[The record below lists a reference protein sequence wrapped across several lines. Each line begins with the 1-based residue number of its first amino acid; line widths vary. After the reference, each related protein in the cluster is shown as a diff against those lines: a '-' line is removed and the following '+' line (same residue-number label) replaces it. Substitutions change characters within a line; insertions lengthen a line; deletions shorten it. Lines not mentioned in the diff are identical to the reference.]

1 MPLPEIKLVDHVGE
15 SPSGK
20 RVDHNQWIVSADDVQ
35 IGYLPKSPGA
45 WLQCI
50 VNMDENTKQQ
60 VIQAV
65 NARVAADIGGVAMPP
80 EPIDDD
86 DEEDDE

>member
-1 MPLPEIKLVDHVGE
+1 MASVEIKLVDHVGE

-20 RVDHNQWIVSADDVQ
+20 RIDHNQWIVSADDVQ
-35 IGYLPKSPGA
+35 IGYLQKSPGA

-50 VNMDENTKQQ
+50 VRMDEETKQQ
-60 VIQAV
+60 VIEAV
-65 NARVAADIGGVAMPP
+65 NRRVAADIGGVAMPP

-86 DEEDDE
+86 DEDEDE